1 MIITFQLQNKIY
13 QADLSKPIDISIPLI
28 FNSLDNPN
36 AWYCPQPEAVAQ
48 RFDTSS
54 ICVEKGAPV
63 NSFGVKIYPHG
74 NGTHTE
80 SIGHLLIDN
89 KKNSI
94 NTALKTFHTVARLL
108 SLFPIKKE
116 NGDRIIAKH
125 QLEEVFENFEENPF
139 NSLIIRTLPN
149 DPFKKKMQWS
159 GSNPPYFEADGL
171 AFLAKKNILHLL
183 TDLPSVDKEDDGGKV
198 AAHRAFW
205 QFSSENTEGVRQNA
219 TITEMIYVANNIK
232 DGLFFLNLQIP
243 SFELDAAPSK
253 PTLYKLF

>member
-48 RFDTSS
+48 RFDTFFIS
-54 ICVEKGAPV
+54 VEKGAPV

-108 SLFPIKKE
+108 SLFPIKKKMATGLLQSI
-116 NGDRIIAKH
+116 NLRK
-125 QLEEVFENFEENPF
+125 
-139 NSLIIRTLPN
+139 SLKTL
-149 DPFKKKMQWS
+149 KKTHS
-159 GSNPPYFEADGL
+159 
-171 AFLAKKNILHLL
+171 IH
-183 TDLPSVDKEDDGGKV
+183 
-198 AAHRAFW
+198 
-205 QFSSENTEGVRQNA
+205 
-219 TITEMIYVANNIK
+219 
-232 DGLFFLNLQIP
+232 
-243 SFELDAAPSK
+243 
-253 PTLYKLF
+253 